1 MTKFNQFSFDPRIQ
15 AGITKVGYTDPTP
28 IQQQAIP
35 VVLRGDDVLGI
46 AQTGTGKTAA
56 FMLPILERLTRGPLR
71 RVRAL
76 VLAPTRELAEQIHQA
91 TIDFNVN
98 MKVRS
103 VAIYGG
109 VGKGPQ
115 IDALRRG
122 TEIVVACP
130 GRLLDLMGDGYV
142 DLSHVE
148 VFVLDEA
155 DRMCDM
161 GFLPDVRRI
170 VKQLPTRRQTL
181 FFSATMPK
189 DARELANTI
198 LHKPVTVQIG
208 MTAPVKTVSHAVY
221 PVQQKLKKKLL
232 LALLDQTA
240 TGRVLVFTRTKY
252 RARNLARDLERKG
265 FRVAAL
271 QGNMSQG
278 QRQRAMD
285 GFRNG
290 KFDLLVATDIAA
302 RGIDVTEITH
312 VINFD
317 IPDTVDAYTHRIGR
331 TGRAQETGEA
341 FTFVTPDDVP
351 MVRSIEQLLGYRI
364 NSRQL
369 DGFDH
374 EGFDLRSIPVQK
386 GSNGSSRQ
394 AAAPNGKRKP
404 QRGWSKRRPRNGGK
418 KNGNPKHSKNR
429 QSGDAPGM

>member
-1 MTKFNQFSFDPRIQ
+1 MTNFNQFSFDPRIQ
-15 AGITKVGYTDPTP
+15 AGIAGIGFTDPTP

-35 VVLRGDDVLGI
+35 VVLQGDDVLGL

-91 TIDFNVN
+91 TIDFSVN

-122 TEIVVACP
+122 VEIAIACP
-130 GRLLDLMGDGYV
+130 GRLIDLMGEGHI

-170 VKQLPTRRQTL
+170 VKQLPARRQSL
-181 FFSATMPK
+181 FFSATMPR

-198 LHKPVTVQIG
+198 LRSPVTVQIG
-208 MTAPVKTVSHAVY
+208 RSAPVKTVSHALY
-221 PVQQKLKKKLL
+221 PVHHRLKKKLL
-232 LALLDQTA
+232 LDLLEQTA
-240 TGRVLVFTRTKY
+240 TGRVLIFTRTKY
-252 RARNLARDLERKG
+252 RARNLARDLGRKG

-271 QGNMSQG
+271 QGNMSQN

-285 GFRNG
+285 GFRQG

-317 IPDTVDAYTHRIGR
+317 MPDTVDAYTHRIGR
-331 TGRAQETGEA
+331 TGRAQEKGEA
-341 FTFVTPDDVP
+341 FTFITPDDTP

-364 NSRQL
+364 NRREL
-369 DGFDH
+369 HGFDYG
-374 EGFDLRSIPVQK
+374 EFEVLNPAAQND
-386 GSNGSSRQ
+386 SNRSSRWATAPIGNRKQ
-394 AAAPNGKRKP
+394 RQRRSNRDRRPNGK
-404 QRGWSKRRPRNGGK
+404 
-418 KNGNPKHSKNR
+418 GNRHTPH
-429 QSGDAPGM
+429 G

>member
-1 MTKFNQFSFDPRIQ
+1 MTNFNQFSFDPRIR
-15 AGITKVGYTDPTP
+15 AGIAGIGFTDPTP
-28 IQQQAIP
+28 IQRQAIP
-35 VVLRGDDVLGI
+35 VVLQGDDVLGL

-91 TIDFNVN
+91 TNDFSKN

-122 TEIVVACP
+122 AEIVVACP
-130 GRLLDLMGDGYV
+130 GRLLDLMGDGQI

-170 VKQLPTRRQTL
+170 VKQLPARRQSL
-181 FFSATMPK
+181 FFSATMPR

-198 LHKPVTVQIG
+198 LHSPVTVQIG
-208 MTAPVKTVSHAVY
+208 ITSPVKTVSHALY
-221 PVQQKLKKKLL
+221 PVHQQLKKKLL
-232 LALLDQTA
+232 LALLDQMA

-252 RARNLARDLERKG
+252 RARNLARDLDRKG
-265 FRVAAL
+265 FNVAAL
-271 QGNMSQG
+271 QGNMTQN

-285 GFRNG
+285 GFRQG

-317 IPDTVDAYTHRIGR
+317 MPDTVDAYTHRIGR
-331 TGRAQETGEA
+331 TGRAQETGVA
-341 FTFVTPDDVP
+341 FTFATPDDAP
-351 MVRSIEQLLGYRI
+351 MVRSIERLLGYRI
-364 NSRQL
+364 NRRELNS
-369 DGFDH
+369 FAY
-374 EGFDLRSIPVQK
+374 EEFEVRSSQVQN
-386 GSNGSSRQ
+386 GSNGAPQR
-394 AAAPNGKRKP
+394 ATAPNGNRKP
-404 QRGWSKRRPRNGGK
+404 HRGRSNRSRRSGGGGNVRPQRR
-418 KNGNPKHSKNR
+418 
-429 QSGDAPGM
+429 

>member
-1 MTKFNQFSFDPRIQ
+1 MTNFNQFSFDPRIR
-15 AGITKVGYTDPTP
+15 AGIAGIGFSDPTP

-35 VVLRGDDVLGI
+35 VVLQGDDVLGL

-91 TIDFNVN
+91 TNDFSKN

-109 VGKGPQ
+109 VGKGSQ

-122 TEIVVACP
+122 AEIVVACP
-130 GRLLDLMGDGYV
+130 GRLLDLMGEGQI

-170 VKQLPTRRQTL
+170 VKQLPARRQSL
-181 FFSATMPK
+181 FFSATMPR

-198 LHKPVTVQIG
+198 LHSPVTVQIG
-208 MTAPVKTVSHAVY
+208 ITAPAKTVSHALY
-221 PVQQKLKKKLL
+221 PVHQQLKKKLL
-232 LALLDQTA
+232 LALLDQMA
-240 TGRVLVFTRTKY
+240 TGRVLIFTRTKY
-252 RARNLARDLERKG
+252 RARNLARDLGRKG
-265 FRVAAL
+265 LNVAAL
-271 QGNMSQG
+271 QGNMTQN

-285 GFRNG
+285 GFRQG

-317 IPDTVDAYTHRIGR
+317 MPDTVDAYTHRIGR

-341 FTFVTPDDVP
+341 FTFATSDDAP
-351 MVRSIEQLLGYRI
+351 MVRSIERLLGYRI
-364 NSRQL
+364 NRREL
-369 DGFDH
+369 DGFAYEDF
-374 EGFDLRSIPVQK
+374 EVRSPSAQN
-386 GSNGSSRQ
+386 GSNGVPQR
-394 AAAPNGKRKP
+394 ATAPNGNRKP
-404 QRGWSKRRPRNGGK
+404 HRGRSNRSRQPSGRGNGHPQRR
-418 KNGNPKHSKNR
+418 
-429 QSGDAPGM
+429 